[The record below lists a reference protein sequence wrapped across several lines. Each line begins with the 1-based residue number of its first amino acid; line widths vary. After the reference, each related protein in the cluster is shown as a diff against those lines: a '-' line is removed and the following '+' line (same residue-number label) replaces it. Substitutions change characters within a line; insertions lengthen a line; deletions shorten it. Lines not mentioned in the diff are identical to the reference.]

1 MSRVVAFPEHIE
13 QFQKG
18 QHHLRRPDSIETR
31 LSDPAG
37 DGGDSLPKASS
48 LPVVIA
54 R

>member
-1 MSRVVAFPEHIE
+1 LQEI
-13 QFQKG
+13 
-18 QHHLRRPDSIETR
+18 R

-37 DGGDSLPKASS
+37 DDGDSMPRASF